1 VRGWS
6 TKIQHQGVR
15 KTFALSAPTRAAAEA
30 EARALIADIASEG
43 WEVVVGR
50 HQRENDRVYPKTDP
64 RHWRQRL
71 VLRRNSFPDAVAISL
86 SVRPPRKPPPRRPWR
101 STAW

>member
-1 VRGWS
+1 MANTPGGSRPGAKRLPGRVFHPTYTRGGRRRAVRGWS

-50 HQRENDRVYPKTDP
+50 HQRENDRV
-64 RHWRQRL
+64 
-71 VLRRNSFPDAVAISL
+71 
-86 SVRPPRKPPPRRPWR
+86 
-101 STAW
+101 